1 MNTDPFRKL
10 AGLLAASPLFAAAR
24 PLWHENQ
31 QNWNLPLSKLQKLLV
46 GSYLILQDYHDG
58 LFPRRDRSRAEV
70 YAGELDYH
78 EVLPGMSPEDVAT
91 SELRKPWWFGSP
103 ARKYLED
110 FRRLIGAFERRGI
123 APPQKILELGCGG
136 GWMAEALALMGFQV
150 VATTINPR
158 DIATAQQRVAGIA
171 ARGISARLAFQTA
184 PMESV
189 ADVVHA
195 DAPFDAVFVFEALH
209 HSADWRE
216 ALASAQQC
224 LRAGGWLFVM
234 NEPAVVHTLIA
245 YRVARLS
252 RTHEIGFRPG
262 QVVRHL
268 RQTGFDRVDYVQNRC
283 HFFLR
288 PFSLAAQKRGDTRSA
303 EPLLL
308 SAVAKA
314 PAGLA

>member
-1 MNTDPFRKL
+1 MNTLPFRKL
-10 AGLLAASPLFAAAR
+10 AGLLAASPLFASAR
-24 PLWHENQ
+24 CLWHENR
-31 QNWNLPLSKLQKLLV
+31 QNWNLPLSRLQKLSV
-46 GSYLILQDYHDG
+46 GSYLVLQDYHDG
-58 LFPRRDRSRAEV
+58 LFPPRDRSRAEV

-78 EVLPGMSPEDVAT
+78 DVLPGMSPADVAT
-91 SELRKPWWFGSP
+91 GELRKPWWFGAP
-103 ARKYLED
+103 ARKYLGD
-110 FRRLIGAFERRGI
+110 LRRLIGAFERRGI

-136 GWMAEALALMGFQV
+136 GWMAETLAVMGFQV

-158 DIATAQQRVAGIA
+158 DIEAAQKRVAGLA
-171 ARGISARLAFQTA
+171 AREIPARLEFRTTA
-184 PMESV
+184 MESA
-189 ADVVHA
+189 ADVVGA
-195 DAPFDAVFVFEALH
+195 DAPFDAVFVYEALH
-209 HSADWRE
+209 HSYDWRE

-234 NEPAVVHTLIA
+234 NEPALVHTLVA

-283 HFFLR
+283 HLFLR
-288 PFSLAAQKRGDTRSA
+288 PFSLAAQKCRAPIPA
-303 EPLLL
+303 EQLLL
-308 SAVAKA
+308 DGVAKA